1 MDVEVATKPTFPV
14 SDIDPFSMDYIMD
27 PFEAHEQLREMG
39 PIIWL
44 DKYKVWF
51 LPRYEQV
58 HAVLSNPKTFCSS
71 KGIGLTNFYFEKPW
85 RPPSLLL
92 EADPPEH
99 TRRRAVMG
107 RVLSPANIRKL
118 RAGFEQEA
126 AALVDR
132 LMEKDTVD
140 AAKDISEAFIL
151 KVFPDAVGVAPEG
164 RQNMLAYGIMVF
176 NAFGVQNKIF
186 EDSVKDAESVVSW
199 IMSCCERD
207 RLSKSGLGELVYQA
221 ADAGEVP
228 HDEAL
233 LLVRSFLS
241 AGVDTTITAIT
252 NIIYSFA
259 KFPGEWQ
266 KLRAN
271 PALARQAVEEG
282 LRYETPWH
290 HFFRTTTE
298 ETTIAGVPIAA
309 KQKIMVSIGSA
320 NHDPRRW
327 QNPKVFD
334 INRPTVG
341 QLAFGTNIHGCV
353 GQMISRLEKEVLF
366 TELAK
371 RIESIEL
378 VGEPTRLVHNTMRIR
393 SKLPVKLKFAK

>member
-1 MDVEVATKPTFPV
+1 
-14 SDIDPFSMDYIMD
+14 
-27 PFEAHEQLREMG
+27 
-39 PIIWL
+39 
-44 DKYKVWF
+44 
-51 LPRYEQV
+51 
-58 HAVLSNPKTFCSS
+58 
-71 KGIGLTNFYFEKPW
+71 
-85 RPPSLLL
+85 
-92 EADPPEH
+92 
-99 TRRRAVMG
+99 
-107 RVLSPANIRKL
+107 
-118 RAGFEQEA
+118 
-126 AALVDR
+126 
-132 LMEKDTVD
+132 
-140 AAKDISEAFIL
+140 
-151 KVFPDAVGVAPEG
+151 
-164 RQNMLAYGIMVF
+164 
-176 NAFGVQNKIF
+176 
-186 EDSVKDAESVVSW
+186 
-199 IMSCCERD
+199 
-207 RLSKSGLGELVYQA
+207 
-221 ADAGEVP
+221 
-228 HDEAL
+228 
-233 LLVRSFLS
+233 
-241 AGVDTTITAIT
+241 VDTTITAIT

-290 HFFRTTTE
+290 HFCRTTTE

-309 KQKIMVSIGSA
+309 KQKVMLSIGSA

-378 VGEPTRLVHNTMRIR
+378 AEEPTRLVHNTMRIR